1 MAAPTKMTHA
11 VAARVI
17 VVDGLPITLTA
28 RRPAMGQ
35 TPFRSHG
42 NVMNWIFCVT
52 KRRLFRRV
60 IGDLIEVLQTVLQH
74 RNADIRAR
82 HYDPQ

>member
-1 MAAPTKMTHA
+1 MIHA

-35 TPFRSHG
+35 ARFRSHG
-42 NVMNWIFCVT
+42 QRHDLDLLRHLAKT
-52 KRRLFRRV
+52 LPTRHRRFDRGSSDGSEASQCRLP
-60 IGDLIEVLQTVLQH
+60 GSK
-74 RNADIRAR
+74 
-82 HYDPQ
+82 

>member
-1 MAAPTKMTHA
+1 MAAPTKMIHA

-35 TPFRSHG
+35 ARFRSHG
-42 NVMNWIFCVT
+42 Q
-52 KRRLFRRV
+52 RHELDLLRHLARLFRRV

-74 RNADIRAR
+74 RNAELRAR
-82 HYDPQ
+82 HGNPQ